1 MVYSITYE
9 SFVAAALES
18 GHAGM
23 SVDTDTPH
31 APAGQWDEACERRVH
46 VVGGTRSA
54 DTRA

>member
-31 APAGQWDEACERRVH
+31 AEAGQWDEACERRVH
-46 VVGGTRSA
+46 VV
-54 DTRA
+54 